1 MTGVPGPLALSDGE
15 RPLAEWTR
23 HALAEVEELLAATLR
38 APGDPFLTT
47 VATHLL
53 AAGGK
58 RLRPRIA
65 LLAARFGDPDRPE
78 VPRAAAAVELI
89 HVASLYHDDVMD
101 EAATRRGVPS
111 VNARWGNRVAIL
123 AGDYLVA
130 RAAELVAPLGPAAA
144 QEQARMMTR
153 LVTGQLR
160 ETVGAGRDA
169 DPERYYMRVIA
180 DKTAALFALAAR
192 LGAQAAGAGPEAR
205 EALGAFG
212 EAYGVAY
219 QLCDDVLDIAGP
231 DGRAGKPAG
240 ADLRQ
245 GVATLPVLR
254 ALRGRGRTPARLRGL
269 LARGPVTDPGRLAAA
284 TRLLRRSPGLAEARA
299 EVARHAGRARHALDA
314 LPGSPARAELIAM
327 CAHLAARAS
336 GTG

>member
-1 MTGVPGPLALSDGE
+1 MTGVPGPRATAPGE

-23 HALAEVEELLAATLR
+23 HALAEVEDLLSATLR

-58 RLRPRIA
+58 RLRPTIA
-65 LLAARFGDPDRPE
+65 LLAARFGDPGRPE
-78 VPRAAAAVELI
+78 VVRAAAAVELV

-130 RAAELVAPLGPAAA
+130 RAAELVAPLGPAAVE
-144 QEQARMMTR
+144 EQARMMTR

-160 ETVGAGRDA
+160 ETVGPGRDA

-192 LGAQAAGAGPEAR
+192 LGAHAAGAGPETR

-231 DGRAGKPAG
+231 DAHAGKPAG

-269 LARGPVTDPGRLAAA
+269 LRGPVTDPGRLAAA
-284 TRLLRRSPGLAEARA
+284 TRLLRRSPGLAQARA

-314 LPGSPARAELIAM
+314 LPGSPARTELIAM

-336 GTG
+336 GKD